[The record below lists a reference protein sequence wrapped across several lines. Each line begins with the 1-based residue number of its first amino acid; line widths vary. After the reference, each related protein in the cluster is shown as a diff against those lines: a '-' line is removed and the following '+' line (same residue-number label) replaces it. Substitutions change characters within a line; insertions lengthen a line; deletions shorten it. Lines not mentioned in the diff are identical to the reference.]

1 MFSEQCKRKAE
12 RAQKL
17 QRAWNWQLVV
27 PPVLLTAVWDCLLP
41 EPSAFCQSAV
51 FVCHSVP
58 ALASAVPVNNQE
70 MFHKLLRTVSTL
82 DLLNVSSGFIC
93 PRRLRQFRAA

>member
-27 PPVLLTAVWDCLLP
+27 PPVLLTAVWTVCSLNHL
-41 EPSAFCQSAV
+41 PSARALSLYV
-51 FVCHSVP
+51 TLSLHLP
-58 ALASAVPVNNQE
+58 ALC
-70 MFHKLLRTVSTL
+70 L
-82 DLLNVSSGFIC
+82 
-93 PRRLRQFRAA
+93 